1 MHITRK
7 RIRKTI
13 SAYISSGQIPKP
25 GTIGRLK
32 KVPKEVELIIEKC
45 VQAGIIQN
53 QLNNYHIH
61 LSRATIALLMNRL
74 KFHIPNN

>member
-1 MHITRK
+1 MP
-7 RIRKTI
+7 
-13 SAYISSGQIPKP
+13 AYISSGQIPKP
-25 GTIGRLK
+25 GTIGRPK

-45 VQAGIIQN
+45 VQADHRVSAGIIQN

>member
-1 MHITRK
+1 MCLIE
-7 RIRKTI
+7 IFVWNF
-13 SAYISSGQIPKP
+13 SDCN
-25 GTIGRLK
+25 RLK

-45 VQAGIIQN
+45 VQADHRVSAGIIQN